1 MKKLQFQSP
10 KGMHDILPQDQ
21 PWWERLRK
29 EMREVAN
36 FYNFLR
42 IDTPVLEQAAL
53 FEKSIGEATE
63 IVEKQMFFSKEKGG
77 ERLVLRPEATA
88 SIARAYLQHGLSHL
102 SQPLKLYY
110 EGPMFRYERPQAG
123 RYRELHQIGFE
134 ILGGE
139 SDAVY
144 ESQVILPLFRL
155 LENLKLKKISIHIN
169 TIGCKN
175 CRPAYIQKLRSY
187 FKGVQKEICKDC
199 VRRLHLNPLRLLDCE
214 NPGCQAIK
222 QNAPVILDHL
232 CNFCSRHFKEVLE
245 YLEEV
250 GLPYQLDHHLV
261 RGLDYYNRTV
271 FEIFIEDINYAL
283 AGGGRYDRLFEILG
297 NRSTSAVGAALG
309 MERVVEVMKAKNIN
323 VNPRGRGKVFL
334 IHVGAEAKKKSLSL
348 LEEFR
353 KENIRVIESLGKDSL
368 RAQMRSADKEGA
380 DLALIFGQ
388 KEVFEDSIIIRD
400 FKTGAQETVPL
411 KKAIREVKKR
421 I

>member
-1 MKKLQFQSP
+1 
-10 KGMHDILPQDQ
+10 
-21 PWWERLRK
+21 
-29 EMREVAN
+29 MREVAH

-42 IDTPVLEQAAL
+42 IDTPILEQVSL
-53 FEKSIGEATE
+53 FERSIGEATE
-63 IVEKQMFFSKEKGG
+63 IVEKQMFLLKDKSGD
-77 ERLVLRPEATA
+77 RLVMRPEATA
-88 SIARAYLQHGLSHL
+88 SIARAYLQHGLSHI

-134 ILGGE
+134 IIGGE
-139 SDAVY
+139 SDAIY
-144 ESQVILPLFRL
+144 ESQVILPVYRL
-155 LENLKLKKISIHIN
+155 LENLKLKKISLHIN

-187 FKGVQKEICKDC
+187 FKGVSKEICRDC
-199 VRRLHLNPLRLLDCE
+199 NRRLHLNPLRLLDCE
-214 NPGCQAIK
+214 NPDCQPIK
-222 QNAPVILDHL
+222 QNAPIILDHL

-271 FEIFIEDINYAL
+271 FEFFAEDVNYAL

-297 NRSTSAVGAALG
+297 SKLTSGVGAALG

-323 VNPRGRGKVFL
+323 VNPRSRGKVFL
-334 IHVGAEAKKKSLSL
+334 IHMGAEAKKKSLSL

-353 KENIRVIESLGKDSL
+353 RADIRVIESLGKDSMK
-368 RAQMRSADKEGA
+368 AQMRFADKEGA
-380 DLALIFGQ
+380 DLVLIFGQ

-411 KKAIREVKKR
+411 KKVVKEIKR
-421 I
+421 RI